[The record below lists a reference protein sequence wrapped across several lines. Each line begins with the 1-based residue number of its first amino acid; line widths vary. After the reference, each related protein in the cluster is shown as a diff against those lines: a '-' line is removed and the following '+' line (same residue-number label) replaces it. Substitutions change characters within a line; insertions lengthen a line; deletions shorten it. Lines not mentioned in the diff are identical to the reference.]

1 MPHDFDQVFDRRRTG
16 SIKWRFYGDDVL
28 PMWVADMDFPAPP
41 PIRAALHARVDMDD
55 FGYELPSPAL
65 GECIC
70 ERMHR
75 LYRWDVTP
83 DQIVY
88 IPSLV
93 TGLNAVC
100 RAAGEP
106 GDGVLVQT
114 PVYPPFLTAP
124 TNQGRVVQMAELTPI
139 PNGRTFAYRVDY
151 ERMEA
156 AVNDRT
162 RLFILCNPHNPT
174 GEAYSREELM
184 RMATFCE
191 QHDLIICSDE
201 IHCDLLLGDTRH
213 TPIATLAPEIANRTI
228 TLMAPSKTFNIPGL
242 KASFAIVTNP
252 NLRKRLMTAM
262 DGIVPWLNS
271 FALAAMET
279 AYRDCSDWLSDLLA
293 YLTEN
298 RNVVTQFVAEQMP
311 QIKTTVPQATYLAW
325 FDCRE
330 AGIEGNPYEFFLR
343 EAKVALN
350 DGTPFG
356 AGGAGFVRLNFGCP
370 RTLLLE
376 GLERMKFALD
386 RIPPDSLSQG

>member
-1 MPHDFDQVFDRRRTG
+1 MPHDFDHVFDRRRTG
-16 SIKWRFYGDDVL
+16 SIKWKFYGDDVL

-41 PIRAALHARVDMDD
+41 PILAALHARVEMGD
-55 FGYELPSPAL
+55 FGYELPSRSL

-100 RAAGEP
+100 RTVGEP

-124 TNQGRVVQMAELTPI
+124 TNQGRVVQMAELALV
-139 PNGRTFAYRVDY
+139 PNGRTFTYRVDY
-151 ERMEA
+151 QRMEA
-156 AVNDRT
+156 MVNDRT

-174 GEAYSREELM
+174 GEAYSREELI
-184 RMATFCE
+184 RMAAFCE
-191 QHDLIICSDE
+191 RYDLIVCSDE

-213 TPIATLAPEIANRTI
+213 IPIATLAPDIAARTI

-252 NLRKRLMTAM
+252 DLRKRLMAAM

-271 FALAAMET
+271 FALAAMEA
-279 AYRDCSDWLSDLLA
+279 AYRDCDEWLNDLLA
-293 YLTEN
+293 YLTTN
-298 RNVVTQFVAEQMP
+298 RDVVTHFVINQMP
-311 QIKTTVPQATYLAW
+311 QIKTTVPHATYLAW
-325 FDCRE
+325 FDCRA
-330 AGIEGNPYEFFLR
+330 AGIEGNPYEFFRR

-350 DGTPFG
+350 DGVPFG
-356 AGGAGFVRLNFGCP
+356 AGGEGFVRLNFGCP
-370 RTLLLE
+370 RALLVE
-376 GLERMKFALD
+376 GLERMKSALD
-386 RIPPDSLSQG
+386 RIPLDSPAL

>member
-1 MPHDFDQVFDRRRTG
+1 MRYNFDQVFDRRRTG
-16 SIKWRFYGDDVL
+16 SIKWKFYGDDVL
-28 PMWVADMDFPAPP
+28 PMWVADMDFPPPP
-41 PIRAALHARVDMDD
+41 PILAALHARVEIGD

-65 GECIC
+65 GERIC
-70 ERMHR
+70 ERLHR
-75 LYRWDVTP
+75 RYTWSVTP

-100 RAAGEP
+100 RAIGEP

-124 TNQGRVVQMAELTPI
+124 ANQGRVVQMAELEAV
-139 PNGRTFAYRVDY
+139 PNGRTFGYRVDY
-151 ERMEA
+151 DRMNA
-156 AVNDRT
+156 AVTDRT

-184 RMATFCE
+184 RMAEFCE
-191 QHDLIICSDE
+191 RHDLIICSDE

-213 TPIATLAPEIANRTI
+213 TPIAMLAPEIADRTI

-252 NLRKRLMTAM
+252 ALRKRLLTAM

-271 FALAAMET
+271 FALAAMDV
-279 AYRDCSDWLSDLLA
+279 AYRDCDDWLNELLA
-293 YLTEN
+293 YLTTN
-298 RNVVTQFVAEQMP
+298 RNVVTEFVSERMP
-311 QIKTTVPQATYLAW
+311 WIRTTVPQATYLAW
-325 FDCRE
+325 FDCRN
-330 AGIEGNPYEFFLR
+330 AGIAGNPYEFFRR

-350 DGTPFG
+350 DGIPFG
-356 AGGAGFVRLNFGCP
+356 AGGEGFVRLNFGCP
-370 RTLLLE
+370 RSLLLE
-376 GLERMKFALD
+376 GLERMKAALERMD
-386 RIPPDSLSQG
+386 RN